1 MKLIPATNSTGGKTM
16 QTFKH
21 ILLTVILI
29 TLVSSA
35 AAKPGGGKGGG
46 KPADGD
52 DGTIPVSVTFLD
64 AQTDLI
70 GSDDGTPYLDGTDG
84 VQAFLGSQANTGNIM
99 LWLSKSPRGL
109 YMDFSDCYGTG
120 TDCVSPLD
128 PILNGVISNSAIKV
142 NANDVLT
149 EGVFAMR
156 FGEAHAISAPMRV
169 YYDFDDGR
177 GPGFIE
183 FNPAVKGG
191 SPCKNKSNF
200 VTVVRIS
207 ETSWEVSSAPGN
219 RACATQPGGR
229 QLAGIFKMPFKFTVN
244 VL

>member
-1 MKLIPATNSTGGKTM
+1 VILIRPDSRLKPGGIVGHYAYASLCILLECLQKMKLIPATNSTGGKTM

-84 VQAFLGSQANTGNIM
+84 VQAFLGCS
-99 LWLSKSPRGL
+99 
-109 YMDFSDCYGTG
+109 
-120 TDCVSPLD
+120 
-128 PILNGVISNSAIKV
+128 
-142 NANDVLT
+142 
-149 EGVFAMR
+149 
-156 FGEAHAISAPMRV
+156 
-169 YYDFDDGR
+169 
-177 GPGFIE
+177 
-183 FNPAVKGG
+183 G
-191 SPCKNKSNF
+191 SPNHH
-200 VTVVRIS
+200 VGYIWIS
-207 ETSWEVSSAPGN
+207 PTAMAQVQIVFPHSIPS
-219 RACATQPGGR
+219 
-229 QLAGIFKMPFKFTVN
+229 
-244 VL
+244 

>member
-1 MKLIPATNSTGGKTM
+1 MPCHASLCILLECLQKTKLIPAINFTGGKTM

-21 ILLTVILI
+21 ILITVVLI
-29 TLVSSA
+29 TLVSAA

-52 DGTIPVSVTFLD
+52 DGTIPVSVTFRD
-64 AQTDLI
+64 DPYDLI
-70 GSDDGTPYLDGTDG
+70 GSDAVDSYTDGTDG

-109 YMDFSDCYGTG
+109 YLDFSDCY
-120 TDCVSPLD
+120 DANCVSPFD
-128 PILNGVISNSAIKV
+128 PFSTAVINNSAIKV

-149 EGVFAMR
+149 DGVLAMTI
-156 FGEAHAISAPMRV
+156 GDAISAPMRV
-169 YYDFDDGR
+169 YYDFDDGQ

-191 SPCKNKSNF
+191 AVGS
-200 VTVVRIS
+200 
-207 ETSWEVSSAPGN
+207 
-219 RACATQPGGR
+219 
-229 QLAGIFKMPFKFTVN
+229 
-244 VL
+244 